1 MTTETATT
9 APPGRPP
16 LWRIVGQAALVS
28 LACLLVGALVFL
40 LMFVGTL
47 AEAPWAE
54 DSDRFAV
61 VVLLDLVVG
70 VLLAIAAGPMR
81 RTGMWNLVLVLPA
94 ALCSSFGI
102 AAAAVGL
109 ARIGERR
116 SLRTDLLT
124 GALSVLAG
132 AGNAF
137 LLGWALQE
145 KADVLWS
152 GGIAVAFTVPALLW
166 GRVRGTRAALVTS
179 LRLQAR
185 TARREQEAAGRA
197 HAALTRQHAALVAQ
211 AEAEQRAAI
220 ARDMHDSL
228 SHHLSVIAMNAGAI
242 AYRED
247 MAPEQVRRSARTIQ
261 DSARAANADLRTVL
275 GDLRGDSTPLPTV
288 GDIDALVVQAR
299 TEGATVDLDWDGLD
313 AAELASQ
320 GSALVVTVVRAVQE
334 LLTNAQRHAPGSP
347 LTLRIGRAEGAD
359 DEDADAGDA
368 RGRGTL
374 VIRAANARQAADP
387 PPPDPTPTSPF
398 GLPVAETPVP
408 PAPPGA
414 APFPAQEMGTGTGL
428 IGLRERARLLGGE
441 LHIIDDATT
450 FTVEVTLPWK
460 QPTR

>member
-1 MTTETATT
+1 
-9 APPGRPP
+9 
-16 LWRIVGQAALVS
+16 
-28 LACLLVGALVFL
+28 
-40 LMFVGTL
+40 
-47 AEAPWAE
+47 
-54 DSDRFAV
+54 
-61 VVLLDLVVG
+61 
-70 VLLAIAAGPMR
+70 
-81 RTGMWNLVLVLPA
+81 
-94 ALCSSFGI
+94 
-102 AAAAVGL
+102 
-109 ARIGERR
+109 
-116 SLRTDLLT
+116 
-124 GALSVLAG
+124 
-132 AGNAF
+132 
-137 LLGWALQE
+137 
-145 KADVLWS
+145 
-152 GGIAVAFTVPALLW
+152 
-166 GRVRGTRAALVTS
+166 
-179 LRLQAR
+179 
-185 TARREQEAAGRA
+185 
-197 HAALTRQHAALVAQ
+197 
-211 AEAEQRAAI
+211 
-220 ARDMHDSL
+220 
-228 SHHLSVIAMNAGAI
+228 MNAGAI

-288 GDIDALVVQAR
+288 GDIDALVEQAR